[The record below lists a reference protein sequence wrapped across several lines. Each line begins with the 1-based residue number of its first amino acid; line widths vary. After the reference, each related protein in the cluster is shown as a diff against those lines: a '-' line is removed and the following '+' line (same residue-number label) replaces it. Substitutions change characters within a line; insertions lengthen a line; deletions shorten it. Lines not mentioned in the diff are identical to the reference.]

1 MEDCPMSLEKLRE
14 GMILGEL
21 KEFKRATMERLDDI
35 EKKVDR
41 LDRFKIKVTVVM
53 VAVLGT
59 IELGFR
65 VYETMK

>member
-1 MEDCPMSLEKLRE
+1 MSGDNLRS

-21 KEFKRATMERLDDI
+21 KEFKRATMERLDAI
-35 EKKVDR
+35 ERKVDS
-41 LDRFKIKVTVVM
+41 LDKFKIKVTVIM

-65 VYETMK
+65 VFETMK